1 MRRREFITFVGSAV
15 TWSVAAHAQQT
26 RVYRVGALLIG
37 NADAD
42 SFRNELSEELRKG
55 GYVEGQNLVFEIR
68 SADESSISFLNS
80 RQSWLVSRSM

>member
-1 MRRREFITFVGSAV
+1 M
-15 TWSVAAHAQQT
+15 
-26 RVYRVGALLIG
+26 
-37 NADAD
+37 AD
-42 SFRNELSEELRKG
+42 SLRNELSEELRKG